1 MKQILIATS
10 LLLLALTTNAQASE
24 GCAYVLLADTAPQ
37 IEQAP
42 CVAAN
47 VDFKKSAEWLCSED
61 SVSLPYQAYVG
72 YQTKIDAF
80 YEELQNSNAL
90 TPTPVQISEL
100 RTIERDW
107 KIYGYKL
114 EIESSLSFVAKALR
128 TCSGF

>member
-1 MKQILIATS
+1 MKQILIATA
-10 LLLLALTTNAQASE
+10 LLFLALTSNAQASE
-24 GCAYVLLADTAPQ
+24 GCAYVLLADTAPEQ

-47 VDFKKSAEWLCSED
+47 DDFKKSADWLCSQD
-61 SVSLPYQAYVG
+61 SVSVPYQAYVG

-90 TPTPVQISEL
+90 TPTPIQISEL

-107 KIYGYKL
+107 KVYGYKL
-114 EIESSLSFVAKALR
+114 EIESSLSFVANALR
-128 TCSGF
+128 ACSN